1 MSSAVL
7 SPQDWLSLPVQ
18 NFFKTCNWEN
28 QSKAVQEVKQASFSQ
43 EPVELTLALSV
54 NQFISAVNWEGVAL
68 VPQASSKAVD
78 NAAAIEDLE
87 AAFAKPNDEQ
97 FTLSN
102 FSDLF

>member
-1 MSSAVL
+1 MSNAVL
-7 SPQDWLSLPVQ
+7 PAQDWLSLPVQ
-18 NFFKTCNWEN
+18 NFFKTCNWNN
-28 QSKAVQEVKQASFSQ
+28 QSKVVQEVQQASFSS

-54 NQFISAVNWEGVAL
+54 NQFIEAVNWEGVTLA
-68 VPQASSKAVD
+68 PQSSEVVD

-87 AAFAKPNDEQ
+87 AAFAKTSDEQ